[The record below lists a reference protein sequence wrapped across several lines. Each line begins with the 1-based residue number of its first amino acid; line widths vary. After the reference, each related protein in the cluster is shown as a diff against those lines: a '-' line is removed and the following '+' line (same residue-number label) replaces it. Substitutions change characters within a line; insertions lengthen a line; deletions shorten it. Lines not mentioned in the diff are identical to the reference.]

1 MLDSFKGI
9 MTRWFSIALA
19 DLFVEK
25 ENDVKSLGQYKT
37 MLLGD
42 VLNSW
47 WNSMQTGRLF
57 WLYFNDSVPNG
68 VFTLDISKCGK
79 YNSAGICNT
88 FPLVLTIRLNKK
100 WIIMAWWFTN
110 GAGNDVNNELND
122 FGFI

>member
-1 MLDSFKGI
+1 MLVSFKGI
-9 MTRWFSIALA
+9 ITRWFSIAMA

-37 MLLGD
+37 MFLGD

-47 WNSMQTGRLF
+47 WHSMQTGRLF

-68 VFTLDISKCGK
+68 VFTLDISKCEK

-88 FPLVLTIRLNKK
+88 FLLVHTIRLNKK
-100 WIIMAWWFTN
+100 WMIMAWWFTN